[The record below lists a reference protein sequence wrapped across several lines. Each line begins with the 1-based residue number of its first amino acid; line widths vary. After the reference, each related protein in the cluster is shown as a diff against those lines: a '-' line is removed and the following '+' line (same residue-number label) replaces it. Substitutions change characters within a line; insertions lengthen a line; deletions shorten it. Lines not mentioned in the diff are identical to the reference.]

1 MSPAI
6 PLIAVLMVVVPA
18 AYAQMQAGEAADQ
31 KEVVVYLDG
40 APDARI
46 LHVIGPGEDPRQ
58 LKLVPGAIS
67 NLSVGDESGMDVQYA
82 TAADG
87 SIVVSPSELD
97 VMVEYVIRDALTL
110 KGNVWTWDFRYLE
123 NVLFVLPPEPDT
135 VYAND
140 QPVHL
145 GDTDR
150 IRCHGCQMKLEYTTG
165 EPVTL
170 HGISWEEHEFVVAV
184 RSHDTIE
191 SMELHQPS
199 MSMIFEVAEGGEF
212 VTVVIP
218 REMLGDPY
226 QVYLADEKVWFHA
239 YRDNGTHAWVNIR
252 PEAPGT
258 VTVVGSTV
266 IPEFPAAVMVLAAA
280 ASAPLLHGAV
290 TRRRLRTSRNRTR
303 LCESRRANTL
313 WYS

>member
-6 PLIAVLMVVVPA
+6 PLMVMLLMAVPTVH
-18 AYAQMQAGEAADQ
+18 AQMQTGEAADQ
-31 KEVVVYLDG
+31 KKVEVHLDE
-40 APDARI
+40 APDARV
-46 LHVIGPGEDPRQ
+46 LHVVGPSESHRQ
-58 LKLVPGAIS
+58 LMFVPGTVS
-67 NLSVGDESGMDVQYA
+67 DLSVRDESGGDIPYT
-82 TAADG
+82 TAAG
-87 SIVVSPSELD
+87 GGVVVSPSELD
-97 VMVEYVIRDALTL
+97 VMVEYTIQNALVL
-110 KGNVWTWDFRYLE
+110 KGNIWVGEFLYLHD
-123 NVLFVLPPEPDT
+123 VLFILPLALDT
-135 VYAND
+135 VYVND

-165 EPVTL
+165 EPITL
-170 HGISWEEHEFVVAV
+170 HGISWEENEFTVVV
-184 RSHDTIE
+184 RSHDVIGPV
-191 SMELHQPS
+191 ELLQAS

-212 VTVVIP
+212 VTMIIP

-266 IPEFPAAVMVLAAA
+266 IPEFPAAVIVMAA
-280 ASAPLLHGAV
+280 ASAPLLHGII
-290 TRRRLRTSRNRTR
+290 TRRRLRTSKSRTH
-303 LCESRRANTL
+303 LYGSRRANIL
-313 WYS
+313 WYN